1 MVLEVRSCPQQC
13 TTDALSMTVGVE
25 RTAELLHRVPS
36 RPHVGVQP
44 AWDVLHEDLRPNFG
58 HTTVESE
65 LVHNIEKR
73 A

>member
-1 MVLEVRSCPQQC
+1 
-13 TTDALSMTVGVE
+13 MTVGVE